1 MLCGGELRH
10 EFALRRQHHERYAE
24 DSVGASGEDSEVEVL
39 TSHFELHLR
48 TLTSAY
54 PVLLCLLDRVAPVD
68 SLQTVEQALRVSRCA
83 QTPLLHLLLH
93 DGEAAALAHAVHHL
107 VVGKHRA
114 QTGAPVHHRLA
125 EVSDAVVHERLL
137 LLHVAHG
144 APLFCCELQML
155 ALGDI
160 QTLGAL
166 LVEVLYELLNR
177 LRLLARVA
185 EERAEHLLERPLSPV
200 VVLRV
205 AGANLAVPV
214 EREANVVE
222 LLTIACDVSHG
233 SHLRVLTGLYSILLS
248 GQSVCVVA
256 HRVEHVEALQA
267 LVACVDVRCDIAK
280 RMAYVQTGSRR
291 VGEHV
296 EYVELLLCRVLS
308 GVVSL
313 VLHPLA
319 LPSLFYFSEVVFH

>member
-1 MLCGGELRH
+1 MLLGGELRH
-10 EFALRRQHHERYAE
+10 EFALRCQHHERNAE

-39 TSHFELHLR
+39 TSHLELHLR
-48 TLTSAY
+48 ALTSAY

-68 SLQTVEQALRVSRCA
+68 GVEAVEQTLRVSRCA

-93 DGEAAALAHAVHHL
+93 DGEAATLAHAVHHL
-107 VVGKHRA
+107 VVGKHGA

-125 EVSDAVVHERLL
+125 EVSYAVVHECLL

-144 APLFCCELQML
+144 TPFVGCELQML
-155 ALGDI
+155 ALGNV

-166 LVEVLYELLNR
+166 LVEVLHELLYR
-177 LRLLARVA
+177 LCLLARVA

-214 EREANVVE
+214 EREADVVE
-222 LLTIACDVSHG
+222 LLTVACDVSHG
-233 SHLRVLTGLYSILLS
+233 GHLRVLSGLYSVLLS
-248 GQSVCVVA
+248 GQSVCIVA
-256 HRVEHVEALQA
+256 HRVEHVEALQT
-267 LVACVDVRCDIAK
+267 LVACVDVRCDIAE

-291 VGEHV
+291 VWEHV
-296 EYVELLLCRVLS
+296 
-308 GVVSL
+308 
-313 VLHPLA
+313 
-319 LPSLFYFSEVVFH
+319 